1 MPELQEK
8 KIKSENIS
16 SFCSGVVEYSV
27 TSPVGSWST
36 VQCTKGLHG
45 LKLGR
50 GDDNSENSSPVDPN
64 LKVQLVQSKVDLP
77 DNSYFMNWVYQYFNN
92 VAKCQEM
99 DVPAVCPGVFEGNS
113 FRQKVWHYIYRHV
126 GFGETMSYGGVAAA
140 IGSNKAAQAV
150 GSAMK
155 NNPVPLVIP
164 CHRVI
169 KSGGEVGHYDGGKRD
184 SLKVWML
191 DHEKST

>member
-1 MPELQEK
+1 
-8 KIKSENIS
+8 
-16 SFCSGVVEYSV
+16 
-27 TSPVGSWST
+27 
-36 VQCTKGLHG
+36 
-45 LKLGR
+45 
-50 GDDNSENSSPVDPN
+50 
-64 LKVQLVQSKVDLP
+64 
-77 DNSYFMNWVYQYFNN
+77 
-92 VAKCQEM
+92 
-99 DVPAVCPGVFEGNS
+99 
-113 FRQKVWHYIYRHV
+113 
-126 GFGETMSYGGVAAA
+126 MSYGGVAAA

-191 DHEKST
+191 DHEKSK

>member
-50 GDDNSENSSPVDPN
+50 GNDDSENSSPVDPN

-77 DNSYFMNWVYQYFNN
+77 DNSYFMNWVYQYFN
-92 VAKCQEM
+92 KIWM
-99 DVPAVCPGVFEGNS
+99 SPRFVPAFSRGTPSGRRSGTTF
-113 FRQKVWHYIYRHV
+113 
-126 GFGETMSYGGVAAA
+126 
-140 IGSNKAAQAV
+140 IG
-150 GSAMK
+150 M
-155 NNPVPLVIP
+155 
-164 CHRVI
+164 
-169 KSGGEVGHYDGGKRD
+169 
-184 SLKVWML
+184 
-191 DHEKST
+191 